1 MLNMIRQLDRTTMA
15 LARTLPTAAIVLAT
29 IQHAVAQT
37 PPCECP
43 DHRTE
48 SSQAPDTVFHVVQYF
63 DVAFC
68 GRIDR
73 SVSPFVYSEFT
84 MRSCGRAPVA
94 LATRTPGRACHISVS
109 KPYLVVDEFA
119 LLPTGPD
126 MHLESR
132 PCWRTRLVMRVH
144 EDTLQYAI
152 NAMPELIATFEKP
165 TAEQCALVQRRL
177 DAVSTSPFWMDKEVL
192 GQVFLCAIYDTSW
205 ATRFQE
211 LRTTYAFGG
220 TMAEFYDE
228 LLAVYHDVSRGSS
241 ISK

>member
-1 MLNMIRQLDRTTMA
+1 MLNA
-15 LARTLPTAAIVLAT
+15 LARTGLITCILVLAT
-29 IQHAVAQT
+29 ACARAQE
-37 PPCECP
+37 PPACACP
-43 DHRTE
+43 DRGAA
-48 SSQAPDTVFHVVQYF
+48 SPRPDTVFQVVKDF
-63 DVAFC
+63 EVALC

-73 SVSPFVYSEFT
+73 SVTPFVYSEFT
-84 MRSCGRAPVA
+84 MRSCGLAPVA
-94 LATRTPGRACHISVS
+94 LATRTPGRACHIAVS

-126 MHLESR
+126 MHLQSR
-132 PCWRTRLVMRVH
+132 PCWRTNFVLRVH
-144 EDTLQYAI
+144 EDTLQYAV
-152 NAMPELIATFEKP
+152 NAIRELIATFDKP
-165 TAEQCALVQRRL
+165 TSEQCALVQRRL
-177 DAVSTSPFWMDKEVL
+177 DAVSTSPFWMDKELL

-241 ISK
+241 IAK